1 MTTFT
6 YARVSTA
13 GQTTDNQTLELST
26 AGYKAVLAY
35 QDTISGSVP
44 AKERPEFAKM
54 LDAIQRTQGYKQLIV
69 SKLDRLGRNAEDV
82 LSTVKAL
89 GELGCAVKVLQL
101 GDMDLTTGA
110 GKIILATLAAVA
122 EVERDIMIER
132 TQAGLAR
139 AKAEGK
145 TLGRPKS
152 GPWQHEDNIRALLAE
167 GVSVSE
173 VARRFNATRQTI
185 LRIRSAS

>member
-1 MTTFT
+1 
-6 YARVSTA
+6 
-13 GQTTDNQTLELST
+13 
-26 AGYKAVLAY
+26 
-35 QDTISGSVP
+35 
-44 AKERPEFAKM
+44 
-54 LDAIQRTQGYKQLIV
+54 
-69 SKLDRLGRNAEDV
+69 
-82 LSTVKAL
+82 
-89 GELGCAVKVLQL
+89 
-101 GDMDLTTGA
+101 MDLTTGA